1 MADETTTTT
10 ATELVAA
17 EIVSRLVIDAAY
29 SNRETSA
36 IMPRLVR
43 ADDISGEATLV
54 KSYPKWNLLAASGLT
69 EATDL
74 SNTAINPTTV
84 DCTSTEVGLMVTITD
99 VLLGS
104 ASVGSIAPYAMELGK
119 ALADKVDTDVLA
131 EVADFTNSVGSTGVN
146 MTHQNFLD
154 AIYTLENGNA
164 SGPFVCVLHP
174 IQAAD
179 LRTSLTT
186 SGLATWDAA
195 QNAAIGAMANLFG
208 IDIVQSTNCAS
219 VNTNAD
225 RQGVMMPLGNQSGL
239 VFMSKR
245 LARTELERDASLRAT
260 EVVVTAEYGDECVNI
275 AANGGV
281 AIITDH
287 E

>member
-10 ATELVAA
+10 AGELVAA

-29 SNRETSA
+29 GARGGA

-43 ADDISGEATLV
+43 ADDISGETTLV
-54 KSYPKWNLLAASGLT
+54 KSYPEWNLMSASGLT
-69 EATDL
+69 EATDM
-74 SNTAINPTTV
+74 SNTAINPTEV
-84 DCTSTEVGLMVTITD
+84 SCTSTEVGIMADITD
-99 VLLGS
+99 KLLGS
-104 ASVGSIAPYAMELGK
+104 AVVGSLAPYATELGK
-119 ALADKVDTDVLA
+119 ALANKIDTDVLA

-164 SGPFVCVLHP
+164 VGPFVSILHP
-174 IQAAD
+174 IQIAD

-195 QNAAIGAMANLFG
+195 SNAAIGAMASLFG
-208 IDIVQSTNCAS
+208 VDIVQSTNCAS

-225 RQGVMMPLGNQSGL
+225 RQGVMMPLGFNSGL

-245 LARTELERDASLRAT
+245 LARTELQRNASLRST